1 MTARSSIQSFEDLEV
16 FKRAMRLVRPVN
28 DLVTQFPAYEH
39 GDLAAQ
45 MRRASKSVPANIAEG
60 FSRRLTA
67 RDFKLYVAHALG
79 PANEMT
85 VHLLV
90 AQELEYAAAQELEP
104 LIEEYRVLARKL
116 ARLIQVWRDP
126 GERPERSV
134 RTRPT
139 SDTRPLS
146 TTAT

>member
-79 PANEMT
+79 SANEMT
-85 VHLLV
+85 V
-90 AQELEYAAAQELEP
+90 QYAAAQELEP
-104 LIEEYRVLARKL
+104 LIEEYRVLARQL

-126 GERPERSV
+126 RERPERSV